1 MQSTKEPGNPDE
13 PPKVKRSRTVYKP
26 SCKAGCRAKMVV
38 HKMMEDHLINRARLR
53 VTYYYRHTGHSLGD
67 VDDFQHLRMTDD
79 IRARIRN
86 LVRLGRQAGALFGQG
101 SQQRDHV
108 PIYDDVYVVCHK
120 YWSET
125 IKLNGDDLVSMHA
138 WMHRLKEE
146 KQFTVFEWHR
156 QQDKSKFALGFMS
169 PFQKHTF
176 QGNHECIGLDSTY
189 GTNRKKHELFTIVV
203 QDPVTM
209 KAIP

>member
-1 MQSTKEPGNPDE
+1 
-13 PPKVKRSRTVYKP
+13 
-26 SCKAGCRAKMVV
+26 
-38 HKMMEDHLINRARLR
+38 
-53 VTYYYRHTGHSLGD
+53 
-67 VDDFQHLRMTDD
+67 
-79 IRARIRN
+79 
-86 LVRLGRQAGALFGQG
+86 
-101 SQQRDHV
+101 
-108 PIYDDVYVVCHK
+108 
-120 YWSET
+120 T

-209 KAIP
+209 KAIPVAFLITNDHTDIPLQAWLTHIKQTIGTPRFATTDDSSTEFKALRAAFGKALTIHLCLWHVMRSWSRKFITVIQGTEDL